1 MLNERVDK
9 RTLAS
14 ETTKKK
20 LLDASERLFAVDG
33 LEGVSMR
40 QITAEAGVD
49 LAMINYHF
57 DTKEGLYQA
66 VFRRRAERLN
76 AQRLEVLER
85 MLAASHDTPDL
96 EAVVVALVEPYLRLR
111 NEPELGGLS
120 FARLLVREVIDSKE
134 RERGIIK
141 DNFDDL
147 AKRIIGEMSRAL
159 PGAAH
164 RDLVWAYYFALGT
177 LLQTMASTGRLEEL
191 SEGDCQTTDIDD
203 VLHHI
208 VPFIVCGIRGSI
220 SDTRQGTDKKG
231 LQENAPVE

>member
-1 MLNERVDK
+1 MKARVDK

-14 ETTKKK
+14 DATKAK

-40 QITAEAGVD
+40 QIAAEAGVD

-57 DTKEGLYQA
+57 DSKDGLYQA
-66 VFRRRAERLN
+66 VFERRAEQLN

-85 MLAASHDTPDL
+85 MLAASRGKPDL
-96 EAVVVALVEPYLRLR
+96 EGIVVALVEPYLRLR

-120 FARLLVREVIDSKE
+120 FARLLVREVINSKE
-134 RERGIIK
+134 RERGIIR
-141 DNFDDL
+141 DNFDGL
-147 AKRIIGEMSRAL
+147 AQRIIGELSRAL
-159 PGAAH
+159 PGATH
-164 RDLVWAYYFALGT
+164 RDLIWAYYFALGT

-191 SEGDCQTTDIDD
+191 SQGGCQTTDIDD
-203 VLHHI
+203 VLQHI

-220 SDTRQGTDKKG
+220 SDNRKKGAKKG
-231 LQENAPVE
+231 LSEKAPAE

>member
-1 MLNERVDK
+1 MNQRVDK

-14 ETTKKK
+14 EATKEK

-33 LEGVSMR
+33 LEGVPMR
-40 QITAEAGVD
+40 QIAAKAGVD

-66 VFRRRAERLN
+66 VFRRRAEQLN

-111 NEPELGGLS
+111 NKPELGGLS

-147 AKRIIGEMSRAL
+147 AKRIISEMSRAL

-177 LLQTMASTGRLEEL
+177 LLLTMASTGRLEEL

-203 VLHHI
+203 VLQHI

-220 SDTRQGTDKKG
+220 SDTRTEGAGTSLPEK
-231 LQENAPVE
+231 APAE